1 MKNNIKEQFA
11 QLFWDLHPQLT
22 TAQQQTCTNTLI
34 ALDQLATLLYELQ
47 QAHGIIHNCI
57 NSMTAEQRLQVA
69 SNNYLDH
76 LSAQWAFRSSERQEV
91 LQRGKSILKRDFS
104 EKLH

>member
-1 MKNNIKEQFA
+1 
-11 QLFWDLHPQLT
+11 
-22 TAQQQTCTNTLI
+22 
-34 ALDQLATLLYELQ
+34 
-47 QAHGIIHNCI
+47 
-57 NSMTAEQRLQVA
+57 MTAEQRLQVA

-91 LQRGKSILKRDFS
+91 LQRKKILKRDFS